1 MLAHSLSHR
10 PKTVVS
16 RVAPRRPTA
25 PGARW
30 RWSPR
35 PSQPA
40 RASPRAGAGTSS
52 SSGRAGAASPSPLAA
67 AMRPQQAQAAPATG
81 PSAGGRHQ
89 DAPVQ
94 RRLRALQQA
103 GVVSHRDR
111 LTLELAVPVLPMRL
125 PARDAARS
133 GRSWGTLQRACARA
147 EGPRPP
153 YAAVHAQRPPRLVR
167 LGRRLL
173 TTQHASAAAA
183 ASHDLQQ
190 WIRQI
195 DGSTARADRSAASG
209 LKGGLLHRAV
219 PYEQGR
225 LESARKAWPL
235 ARAQLLRP
243 SA

>member
-1 MLAHSLSHR
+1 MDVTLERH
-10 PKTVVS
+10 
-16 RVAPRRPTA
+16 PTA
-25 PGARW
+25 LGARW
-30 RWSPR
+30 RWSSR

-52 SSGRAGAASPSPLAA
+52 SSCRAGAASPSPLAA

-81 PSAGGRHQ
+81 PSAGGRRQ
-89 DAPVQ
+89 DALAQ

-103 GVVSHRDR
+103 GGVSRRDR

-147 EGPRPP
+147 GGPRPP
-153 YAAVHAQRPPRLVR
+153 SATVNWLWPPRRVR

-173 TTQHASAAAA
+173 TSQHASAAAA
-183 ASHDLQQ
+183 ASHGLQP
-190 WIRQI
+190 WMRQI
-195 DGSTARADRSAASG
+195 DGPTARASGCAATG

-225 LESARKAWPL
+225 LESARKAWLL
-235 ARAQLLRP
+235 ARTLSEGPNAVRCCSPRGQV
-243 SA
+243 